1 MIFTLCAIKKSRK
14 LQADGS
20 YIEREYL
27 PVNICLDH
35 RYIDGAI
42 GSKLIKKVKNQLK

>member
-1 MIFTLCAIKKSRK
+1 MTLCALKNKKK

-20 YIEREYL
+20 YLESEYL

-35 RYIDGAI
+35 RYIDGAL
-42 GSKLIKKVKNQLK
+42 GAKLITGVI